1 MKWWKEQTSI
11 MCCLALLIVCV
22 GVSVFVV
29 SHFPNHIQRESVIQL
44 DWSIQRKFKHT
55 LTLLSV
61 FIGNWFIPHILFKPK
76 KPTISLSVCFFVEIV
91 VSSSEFQLSPQPN
104 TQQNGVSEDKGGQPH
119 RRNGWYVMY
128 LTLLISFICVS
139 DLSTSGL

>member
-1 MKWWKEQTSI
+1 MKWWKEQTNHGALSSI
-11 MCCLALLIVCV
+11 INCCWCRPVNSRRVCFYCFQH
-22 GVSVFVV
+22 SK
-29 SHFPNHIQRESVIQL
+29 SHPTWIRHSTWL
-44 DWSIQRKFKHT
+44 KYT